1 MSGPQPSP
9 VADWGSYRKLLPY
22 IRPYWRGLLLVLA
35 ISLLSTALGL
45 AQPYLSKLMIDQ
57 ALLRRDMGALLLI
70 AGIMVVVTV
79 LGFGVNILASYRYVR
94 LSAAML
100 YDIRAALLRH
110 LQTLSPRFYAS
121 FRLGD
126 LVSRMNSDVSD
137 VQRVASDTLL
147 SVVSNLLFFVGC
159 VAMMLWLDWRLFLV
173 GSVLVPASL
182 AAFAHYQRKLTAL
195 TREMRER
202 GADLGSLLVD
212 TIMGMRIVTALRAG
226 EHEVGRFKA
235 KNDAF
240 VGAMLKMQI
249 ASYMTGALPGTVM
262 TGATSALILYGGW
275 RIIEGDMS
283 IGTLVAFMAYHM
295 RLLSPIQT
303 LMGLTSG
310 LASARVSLARIFEL
324 LDTKPDVMERAGA
337 VAIGPVRQG
346 ICFDRVGMRY
356 DRDAVLHDINLTIE
370 AGCLCAI
377 VGPSGA
383 GKSTMADLMVRY
395 LDPCAGRILLD
406 GRDLRD
412 IRLDDL
418 RRQVMLVDQSPWLFN
433 DSIAANIAFAL
444 ADARTADIETAAH
457 AAGLDAFLMR
467 LPEGLETRCGERGL
481 ALSAGERQRIVIA
494 RALLR
499 RPSVLILDEPT
510 SALDGDTEALVAE
523 RLRSALPDAT
533 IIVITH
539 KPALAR
545 IADQVVTIANGQ
557 AHVAPQSALDR
568 QPPPQHLDMSLPA
581 HA

>member
-1 MSGPQPSP
+1 MSSPTQPP
-9 VADWGSYRKLLPY
+9 IADWGTYKRLTPFLHPYRGALLV
-22 IRPYWRGLLLVLA
+22 VLA
-35 ISLLSTALGL
+35 ISLVSTMLGL

-57 ALLRRDMGALLLI
+57 ALLKRDMTALVDIAAIMIAVTI
-70 AGIMVVVTV
+70 AG
-79 LGFGVNILASYRYVR
+79 FAVNILASYRYVA

-110 LQTLSPRFYAS
+110 LQTLSPRFYGS

-173 GSVLVPASL
+173 SVVLVPASL
-182 AAFAHYQRKLTAL
+182 ATFSYYQRRLTAL
-195 TREMRER
+195 TRDMRER

-212 TIMGMRIVTALRAG
+212 TVMGMRVVASLRAG
-226 EHEVGRFKA
+226 EHEVGRFKT

-240 VGAMLKMQI
+240 VASMLRMQV
-249 ASYMTGALPGTVM
+249 ASFMTGALPGTLM
-262 TGATSALILYGGW
+262 TAATSAVILYGGW
-275 RIIEGDMS
+275 RIMHDGMS

-310 LASARVSLARIFEL
+310 LASARVSLGRIFEL
-324 LDTKPDVMERAGA
+324 FDTKPDVVERSDALPMARAGEMRFEQ
-337 VAIGPVRQG
+337 VA
-346 ICFDRVGMRY
+346 MRY
-356 DRDAVLHDINLTIE
+356 DRDAVLRDIDLTIP
-370 AGCLCAI
+370 AGSLCAI
-377 VGPSGA
+377 LGPSGV

-395 LDPCAGRILLD
+395 LDPDSGRITID

-412 IRLDDL
+412 YRLDDL
-418 RRQVMLVDQSPWLFN
+418 RREIILVDQAPYLFN
-433 DSIAANIAFAL
+433 DTIAANIGFAM
-444 ADARTADIETAAH
+444 ADVSQEAIAAAAH
-457 AAGLDAFLMR
+457 AAGLDAFIAK
-467 LPEGLETRCGERGL
+467 LPEGYATRAGERGM
-481 ALSAGERQRIVIA
+481 ALSAGERQRVVLA

-499 RPSVLILDEPT
+499 QPSILILDEPT
-510 SALDGDTEALVAE
+510 SALDGDTEQLVAG
-523 RLRSALPDAT
+523 RLRDALPRAT

-545 IADQVVTIANGQ
+545 MADHIVTLEQGRAQ
-557 AHVAPQSALDR
+557 MTVRAEPVDA
-568 QPPPQHLDMSLPA
+568 
-581 HA
+581 

>member
-1 MSGPQPSP
+1 LNGPPPPP
-9 VADWGSYRKLLPY
+9 VADWGSYRRLLPY
-22 IRPYWRGLLLVLA
+22 IVPYWRGLFLVLA
-35 ISLLSTALGL
+35 ISVLSTMLGL

-70 AGIMVVVTV
+70 AGVMVAVTV

-137 VQRVASDTLL
+137 VQRIASDTLL

-173 GSVLVPASL
+173 GGLLVPASL
-182 AAFAHYQRKLTAL
+182 GAFVHYQRRLTVL
-195 TREMRER
+195 TRDMRER

-212 TIMGMRIVTALRAG
+212 TVMGMRVVAALRAG

-262 TGATSALILYGGW
+262 TGATSAVILYGGW
-275 RIIEGDMS
+275 RIIEGEVS
-283 IGTLVAFMAYHM
+283 IGTLVAFMTYHM

-324 LDTKPDVMERAGA
+324 FDTRPEVMERAEA

-346 ICFDRVGMRY
+346 ICFDRVELRY
-356 DRDAVLHDINLTIE
+356 DRDAVLCDVNLTVQ
-370 AGCLCAI
+370 AGTLCAI
-377 VGPSGA
+377 VGPSGV

-395 LDPCAGRILLD
+395 LDPCAGRILID
-406 GRDLRD
+406 GHDLRE
-412 IRLDDL
+412 IRLDNL
-418 RRQVMLVDQSPWLFN
+418 RRQIMLVDQSPWMFN

-444 ADARTADIETAAH
+444 PDARTEDIEAAAH
-457 AAGLDAFLMR
+457 AAGLDAFLAR
-467 LPEGLETRCGERGL
+467 LPEGLATRAGERGL
-481 ALSAGERQRIVIA
+481 ALSAGERQRVVIA

-510 SALDGDTEALVAE
+510 SALDGDTEALVAG
-523 RLRSALPDAT
+523 RLRGALPDAT

-539 KPALAR
+539 KPALAQ
-545 IADQVVTIANGQ
+545 IADQVVTIVNGQ
-557 AHVAPQSALDR
+557 AHVSRQSTMDTDPFSHLLDI
-568 QPPPQHLDMSLPA
+568 PPPI

>member
-1 MSGPQPSP
+1 MSDAAPP
-9 VADWGSYRKLLPY
+9 VADWGTYRRLAPFLKPY
-22 IRPYWRGLLLVLA
+22 RGALLLVLA

-57 ALLRRDMGALLLI
+57 ALLKRDMGALVEI
-70 AGIMVVVTV
+70 AAIMVGVTV
-79 LGFGVNILASYRYVR
+79 AGFAVNILASYRYVA

-100 YDIRAALLRH
+100 YDIRSSLLRH
-110 LQTLSPRFYAS
+110 LQTLSPRFYGN

-137 VQRVASDTLL
+137 VQRIASDTLL

-173 GSVLVPASL
+173 SVVLVPASL
-182 AAFAHYQRKLTAL
+182 ATFSYYQRRLTGL

-212 TIMGMRIVTALRAG
+212 TVMGMRVVASLRAG

-240 VGAMLKMQI
+240 VGAMMRMQL
-249 ASYMTGALPGTVM
+249 ASFMTGALPGTLM
-262 TGATSALILYGGW
+262 TAATSAVILYGGW
-275 RIIEGDMS
+275 RIIEGGMS
-283 IGTLVAFMAYHM
+283 IGTLVAFMTYHM

-310 LASARVSLARIFEL
+310 LASARVSLGRIFEL
-324 LDTKPDVMERAGA
+324 FDTRPEVVERADP
-337 VAIGPVRQG
+337 VALVRAG
-346 ICFDRVGMRY
+346 EVRFERVGMRY
-356 DRDAVLHDINLTIE
+356 DRDTVLRDVDLTIP
-370 AGCLCAI
+370 AGSLCAI
-377 VGPSGA
+377 LGPSGV

-395 LDPCAGRILLD
+395 LDPDSGRVLVS

-412 IRLDDL
+412 YALDDV
-418 RRQVMLVDQSPWLFN
+418 RREIILVDQAPYLFN
-433 DSIAANIAFAL
+433 DTIAANIGFAL
-444 ADARTADIETAAH
+444 NGVRQREIEAAAQ
-457 AAGLDAFLMR
+457 AAGLDGFIAG
-467 LPEGLETRCGERGL
+467 LPLGYDTRCGERGA
-481 ALSAGERQRIVIA
+481 ALSAGERQRIVLA

-510 SALDGDTEALVAE
+510 SALDSETEALVAG
-523 RLRSALPDAT
+523 RLRDALPGAT

-539 KPALAR
+539 KPALAEM
-545 IADQVVTIANGQ
+545 ADCVIRLADGRARMEQRRAM
-557 AHVAPQSALDR
+557 ADA
-568 QPPPQHLDMSLPA
+568 
-581 HA
+581 

>member
-1 MSGPQPSP
+1 
-9 VADWGSYRKLLPY
+9 VADWGSYRRLLPY
-22 IRPYWRGLLLVLA
+22 IRPYWRGLLLVLG

-173 GSVLVPASL
+173 GSVLAPASL
-182 AAFAHYQRKLTAL
+182 AAFVHYQRKLTAL
-195 TREMRER
+195 TRDMRER
-202 GADLGSLLVD
+202 SADLGSLLVD
-212 TIMGMRIVTALRAG
+212 TVMGMRVVTALRAG
-226 EHEVGRFKA
+226 EHEVERFRT

-240 VGAMLKMQI
+240 IGAMLKMQI

-262 TGATSALILYGGW
+262 TGATSAVILYGGW

-303 LMGLTSG
+303 LMGLTAG
-310 LASARVSLARIFEL
+310 LASARVSLARIFDL
-324 LDTKPDVMERAGA
+324 LDAKSEVTERAGA
-337 VAIGPVRQG
+337 LAIGPVRQG

-370 AGCLCAI
+370 AGSLCAL

-406 GRDLRD
+406 GHDLRD
-412 IRLDDL
+412 ILLDDL

-433 DSIAANIAFAL
+433 DSIAGNIAFAL
-444 ADARTADIETAAH
+444 PDARTVDIETAAH
-457 AAGLDAFLMR
+457 AAGLDAFLAR
-467 LPEGLETRCGERGL
+467 LPDGLETRCGERGL

-510 SALDGDTEALVAE
+510 SALDGDSEALVAG
-523 RLRSALPDAT
+523 RLRDALPHAT

-545 IADQVVTIANGQ
+545 LADQVVTLANGQ
-557 AHVAPQSALDR
+557 AHVVR
-568 QPPPQHLDMSLPA
+568 QPAPDKEPRPQRLDMVPTV